1 MDKLGLPIES
11 HGNLDK
17 SLSGLLSSITTTALK
32 IDAILGASAAVEA
45 DGQLVKH
52 AQTDGHLGAVG
63 DCMAKVY
70 FKNETLVVRRKQG
83 LTIGLRQEG
92 GI

>member
-45 DGQLVKH
+45 DEQLV
-52 AQTDGHLGAVG
+52 
-63 DCMAKVY
+63 
-70 FKNETLVVRRKQG
+70 
-83 LTIGLRQEG
+83 
-92 GI
+92 